1 MARYSVTM
9 LVEFQGEIEADTEA
23 EAESLAIY
31 DKTCTYVGVD
41 SIEVDELWED
51 EEDEEEDDNA

>member
-9 LVEFQGEIEADTEA
+9 MVEFEGEIEADSPEEA
-23 EAESLAIY
+23 ENLAIY

-51 EEDEEEDDNA
+51 EDEEEGD

>member
-1 MARYSVTM
+1 MTRYSVRMT
-9 LVEFQGEIEADTEA
+9 VEFEGEIEANSEA

-41 SIEVDELWED
+41 SIEVDEIWE
-51 EEDEEEDDNA
+51 EEDEEED